1 MGGAERHLL
10 RQRRQGL
17 RGPHRV
23 GRSNGAAR
31 STAMWSLA
39 VLRATAMWSLAVL
52 EPVLPGEAER

>member
-1 MGGAERHLL
+1 M
-10 RQRRQGL
+10 
-17 RGPHRV
+17 